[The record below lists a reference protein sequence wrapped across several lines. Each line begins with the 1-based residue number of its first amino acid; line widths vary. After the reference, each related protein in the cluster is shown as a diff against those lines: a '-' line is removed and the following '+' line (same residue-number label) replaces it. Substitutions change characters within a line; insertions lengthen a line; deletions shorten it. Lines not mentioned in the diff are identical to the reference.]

1 MYERFFG
8 FREPPFALSPD
19 PRFLWLSETHEEG
32 LSALVYGVVRRK
44 GFILLTGEVGAGKT
58 TLLRALLHRLEEEPG
73 GGPETALVIHTA
85 DLTGR
90 DLLKLIAAE
99 FGLEVSAAGT
109 RSTADY
115 VIDLQAYLI
124 ARLRNGLNT
133 TVIVDEAQNLEP
145 AALEQLRLLSNLESD
160 SEKLLQ
166 IVLTGQPQLRR
177 TLALPQLRPLRQ
189 RIAIS
194 HHVAPLR
201 PDEVSSYL
209 CYRIRVAGGDPD
221 RVFESG
227 SEESIA
233 EFSGGCPRLIN
244 LLADRCLL
252 SAYAKRLARVPRT
265 LVDFKAKEIEDLRH
279 DGGVGDGRS

>member
-1 MYERFFG
+1 
-8 FREPPFALSPD
+8 
-19 PRFLWLSETHEEG
+19 
-32 LSALVYGVVRRK
+32 
-44 GFILLTGEVGAGKT
+44 
-58 TLLRALLHRLEEEPG
+58 
-73 GGPETALVIHTA
+73 VIHTA